1 MSYNDPYLQF
11 SADNTARTF
20 KFNHDEAKLA
30 RDFTKEMS
38 STSHQ
43 MEVNDLQQAGLNPV
57 LSANGGAS
65 AYSASSASGQADS
78 AGISAK
84 AQIASALI
92 SADAQKYSADA
103 SRDSSMFGLLGQYI
117 EEAGLDPKDVGRII
131 KEQGAIGLIDALSGK
146 ALGSSPGTSAKTLLE
161 HLSPAFSR
169 SGLGK
174 FLGSKIEK
182 FGNFFGQGGYN
193 DKGTEWNKLSASSKA
208 EWLQKGHS
216 PWEYNQ
222 GRQLSK
228 FKKNNPYMWYVG
240 GKNGLVPFIDHYA
253 DNKARGVSA
262 RANRSLNR
270 GVNAST
276 RKMLRHASRLGK

>member
-103 SRDSSMFGLLGQYI
+103 SRDSSMFGLLGQYM

-131 KEQGAIGLIDALSGK
+131 KEQGAIGLIDAISGK
-146 ALGSSPGTSAKTLLE
+146 ALGSSPGTSAKTLLG

-169 SGLGK
+169 TGLGK
-174 FLGSKIEK
+174 FLGNKIEK
-182 FGNFFGQGGYN
+182 FGNFFGRGGYN
-193 DKGTEWNKLSASSKA
+193 DKGTEWSKLSASSKA

-222 GRQLSK
+222 GRALGK
-228 FKKNNPYMWYVG
+228 FKKANPWTSNYGQVD
-240 GKNGLVPFIDHYA
+240 GLLNYFYNYPKRQ
-253 DNKARGVSA
+253 KANTSA
-262 RANRSLNR
+262 RANRQLNR
-270 GVNAST
+270 VASASV
-276 RKMLRHASRLGK
+276 RSFGKHASRYNK